1 MALVLFREKDKKNKL
16 KENQKNLINYLNV
29 KDLWN
34 MHIYKDIKFN
44 EDLSQLKNLK
54 IRINNTIWFYD
65 YLIEEEGDVDY
76 IEEIKDYLKKKYRN
90 LRTKKI
96 KEKQYS
102 ESSDGLDEDFEE
114 EEEEEEEEKEKVDSD
129 Y

>member
-1 MALVLFREKDKKNKL
+1 
-16 KENQKNLINYLNV
+16 
-29 KDLWN
+29 

-76 IEEIKDYLKKKYRN
+76 TEEIKDYLKKKYRN
-90 LRTKKI
+90 LRPKKI

-114 EEEEEEEEKEKVDSD
+114 EEEEEEDEKEKVDSD